1 MLKLGEKILL
11 AVLQL
16 KHSGVN
22 EDTCAKSIQANG
34 VFFSGSDGKW
44 SVMCP
49 NLSCFSQWMQQ
60 AHSFWMP
67 CRLRVVLSVCLI
79 HEAFRRRLS
88 GKALVWR
95 ASHAWSALKPGELS
109 HFRCSKPVMGG
120 GGVHP
125 EQPGEVFLR
134 PQLLPLQG
142 EYLISKPNRSNA
154 AVGRSCIFSL
164 AYSSCW
170 NSRTNDL
177 IMFSPCFFPPPSYQ
191 GTIKQRESAILP
203 G

>member
-67 CRLRVVLSVCLI
+67 CRLRVVLSVY
-79 HEAFRRRLS
+79 ASFTRRL
-88 GKALVWR
+88 
-95 ASHAWSALKPGELS
+95 E
-109 HFRCSKPVMGG
+109 GG
-120 GGVHP
+120 
-125 EQPGEVFLR
+125 
-134 PQLLPLQG
+134 
-142 EYLISKPNRSNA
+142 
-154 AVGRSCIFSL
+154 
-164 AYSSCW
+164 
-170 NSRTNDL
+170 
-177 IMFSPCFFPPPSYQ
+177 
-191 GTIKQRESAILP
+191 
-203 G
+203 